1 MLIPT
6 RKNTSNGRLAPNPS
20 EFESASASVEGALA
34 RGVAVAPRTPP
45 APLDEAP
52 GVPDED
58 GAALGDELAPALGA
72 ELGGVLGAELGA
84 ELGGVLGLADGGGLC
99 EAQDGTILSGITNP
113 SENVIR

>member
-1 MLIPT
+1 MVIPT
-6 RKNTSNGRLAPNPS
+6 RKNTSNGRLAPNPV

-72 ELGGVLGAELGA
+72 KLGGVLGA